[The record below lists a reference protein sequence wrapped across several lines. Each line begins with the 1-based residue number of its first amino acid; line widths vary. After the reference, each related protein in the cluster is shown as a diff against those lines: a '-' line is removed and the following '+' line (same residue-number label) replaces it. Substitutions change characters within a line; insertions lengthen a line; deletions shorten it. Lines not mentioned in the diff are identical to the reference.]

1 MSNSE
6 PRLPIEIKGIKS
18 TYVKLGTIPIVVRA
32 EGTTLAK
39 GFFQSVIFW
48 SSMRQHQS
56 QVLFSTY

>member
-18 TYVKLGTIPIVVRA
+18 TYVKLGTTPIVIRA

-48 SSMRQHQS
+48 SSMR
-56 QVLFSTY
+56 